1 MADRFEFVLDVVES
15 LVIGQATGGNI
26 RQYPLRIGTV
36 PSDPVRYVRVAAQVY
51 REVEDRRLSVH
62 GELHPGVRTAF
73 ELLAKPRV
81 SVAVSGVDGLGADI
95 AVLALTD
102 GRQALGITQDAR
114 TDDLL
119 FSLFDDEDLVEVV
132 TGVLPPARAA
142 TTGAHTVHQ
151 EASRAMSAMTA
162 RRLAEAAE
170 DEEETDAFGTIEVS
184 GRVRP
189 SQPTPRAARRERGG
203 VEVLERVLAQPRLGG
218 GHLIVTGWGRRDERL
233 AADPLSWLDTADG
246 RYLVKTTG
254 ADSGELS
261 ADYLPAGRSDVAKA
275 VQQAV
280 SAVY

>member
-15 LVIGQATGGNI
+15 LVIGQATGGDI

-36 PSDPVRYVRVAAQVY
+36 PADPVRFVRVATQVY

-73 ELLAKPRV
+73 GLLAKPRV

-95 AVLALTD
+95 AVLALSD
-102 GRQALGITQDAR
+102 GRQALGITQDPR

-119 FSLFDDEDLVEVV
+119 FSLFADEDLVEVV

-142 TTGAHTVHQ
+142 TTGAHTVHRQ
-151 EASRAMSAMTA
+151 ASRSMSAMTA

-170 DEEETDAFGTIEVS
+170 DEEETDAFGMLEVS
-184 GRVRP
+184 GQIKPRRPDPRVSR
-189 SQPTPRAARRERGG
+189 TPGG

-218 GHLIVTGWGRRDERL
+218 GHVTVTGWGRRGERL

-246 RYLVKTTG
+246 RYLVKTSG
-254 ADSGELS
+254 AESGELS

-275 VQQAV
+275 VQQAI